1 MTRPRLLVRS
11 GGRAGRH
18 PELLQRLANASPPRG
33 RRTCRRS
40 GAAGAGGTRHGHR
53 GSVTAASSLS
63 SAEPQPE
70 PAGGCGSRRAPQ
82 SPAEL
87 AEAAAVSGA
96 GAGAAPGRGQVGGG
110 RCERGGGGGSPGPA
124 IKREG
129 AGGARCGSARR
140 NVPGGA
146 GGRLSRRGSGRLCPA
161 VSRLPRPP
169 SLPQESRHRDARL
182 PRAAQRWRG
191 GAAATSCGTGPAGAG
206 GSVEA
211 KNKNWQK
218 LCSVYENVK
227 SVLMTKHRN
236 LENHR

>member
-1 MTRPRLLVRS
+1 MPSPRHS
-11 GGRAGRH
+11 GG
-18 PELLQRLANASPPRG
+18 S
-33 RRTCRRS
+33 
-40 GAAGAGGTRHGHR
+40 
-53 GSVTAASSLS
+53 
-63 SAEPQPE
+63 
-70 PAGGCGSRRAPQ
+70 
-82 SPAEL
+82 
-87 AEAAAVSGA
+87 
-96 GAGAAPGRGQVGGG
+96 
-110 RCERGGGGGSPGPA
+110 GGGGGSPGPA

-161 VSRLPRPP
+161 VSRLPRPLPP

-236 LENHR
+236 LENHSPSVVTLYFSSGNTRASHGLSPPA